1 MPCLEKQRWHSVFV
15 GYAWAFGF
23 FHLILLVGVR
33 CFGSGFHSGKPVG
46 GARHSQPGTWG
57 IGLFLPMEHTR
68 VVRAEEEG

>member
-1 MPCLEKQRWHSVFV
+1 M
-15 GYAWAFGF
+15 
-23 FHLILLVGVR
+23 GVR